1 MNTRSTTLCFF
12 VSSVIAASAQNAFD
26 ARILSYEGLDFAC
39 EGMIEPTLKIQNM
52 GTNTMST
59 CVVET
64 WKNGLPVSSFNW
76 ILAVPALTGDVRQP
90 TLPPVGGVS
99 LGDEVEFRIKTVNT
113 VPDQDPV
120 GNILNVAMDRIPEFA
135 QGGNLSM
142 DVTTGSVPGSVM
154 WVIKNSG
161 GQVVAEGG
169 PYEDANT
176 TLQVPVSLDDSE
188 CYKIEALDASRGSAP
203 DIVLQLVDAQGVVLG
218 IEGAD
223 LLTPFTDGLRTGT
236 GLPCDQDV
244 TIELSTDEHGEEV
257 SWEIVDVGGQAVV
270 CSGGGLASNSVITG
284 SCCLQVGCYTLRVLD
299 AGGDGM
305 TTGGYILRTTGTN
318 ERIIDNRNNF
328 SSGSV
333 SAISAGQ
340 GFCLPLS
347 NDKLLFTSCDKL
359 DWISGQY
366 VVAAP
371 NTAVSS
377 EWIANG
383 ANSAQDANSGY
394 EFWIFDPNGSYS
406 FRRFRSHHQSDGF
419 GPASAARA
427 CHMKLNNWAAVSHV
441 PANVLMN
448 VRVRARINGVNGA
461 YGPACRLEVNPVLAA
476 CPRTNLMDVP
486 GSSQFSCGVARQ
498 FGPGNYLYA
507 RPVSGAN
514 RYQFRFR
521 IAAEG
526 FEVVRT
532 SNTYLTQ
539 LNWSTLPLQNGKT
552 YDVDVRVSKNGGA
565 TWCTNDNDA
574 VWGPVCQ
581 VTIGTMNVNA
591 NSLMDDV
598 HQDAQLTHELR
609 LFPNLNRG
617 DVLNCSISAIE
628 EGVNTVSMDI
638 YDLTGKRMSART
650 LAVADGNVNTVID
663 LAGELA
669 AGMYLVNITAGERV
683 YTERLVIQP

>member
-244 TIELSTDEHGEEV
+244 TIELSRWRRHDHRRIHPAHDRHQRTHHRQPQQLQFGKCERHQRRPRLLPAPEQR
-257 SWEIVDVGGQAVV
+257 QAP
-270 CSGGGLASNSVITG
+270 LHQ
-284 SCCLQVGCYTLRVLD
+284 LRQVGLD
-299 AGGDGM
+299 QRSVCG
-305 TTGGYILRTTGTN
+305 
-318 ERIIDNRNNF
+318 
-328 SSGSV
+328 SS
-333 SAISAGQ
+333 
-340 GFCLPLS
+340 PEH
-347 NDKLLFTSCDKL
+347 
-359 DWISGQY
+359 SGQRRMDRQRC
-366 VVAAP
+366 
-371 NTAVSS
+371 
-377 EWIANG
+377 EQR
-383 ANSAQDANSGY
+383 AQDANSGY

-419 GPASAARA
+419 GPASATRA
-427 CHMKLNNWAAVSHV
+427 CHMKLNNWAA
-441 PANVLMN
+441 
-448 VRVRARINGVNGA
+448 
-461 YGPACRLEVNPVLAA
+461 
-476 CPRTNLMDVP
+476 
-486 GSSQFSCGVARQ
+486 
-498 FGPGNYLYA
+498 
-507 RPVSGAN
+507 
-514 RYQFRFR
+514 
-521 IAAEG
+521 
-526 FEVVRT
+526 
-532 SNTYLTQ
+532 
-539 LNWSTLPLQNGKT
+539 
-552 YDVDVRVSKNGGA
+552 
-565 TWCTNDNDA
+565 
-574 VWGPVCQ
+574 
-581 VTIGTMNVNA
+581 
-591 NSLMDDV
+591 
-598 HQDAQLTHELR
+598 
-609 LFPNLNRG
+609 
-617 DVLNCSISAIE
+617 
-628 EGVNTVSMDI
+628 
-638 YDLTGKRMSART
+638 
-650 LAVADGNVNTVID
+650 
-663 LAGELA
+663 
-669 AGMYLVNITAGERV
+669 
-683 YTERLVIQP
+683 

>member
-270 CSGGGLASNSVITG
+270 CSGGGLASNAVIT
-284 SCCLQVGCYTLRVLD
+284 
-299 AGGDGM
+299 GDGM

-328 SSGSV
+328 STGSV
-333 SAISAGQ
+333 SAISGGQ
-340 GFCLPLS
+340 GFCLPMS

-359 DWISGQY
+359 DWINGQY

-371 NTAVSS
+371 NAAVSA
-377 EWIANG
+377 EWIG
-383 ANSAQDANSGY
+383 ANSAG
-394 EFWIFDPNGSYS
+394 
-406 FRRFRSHHQSDGF
+406 
-419 GPASAARA
+419 
-427 CHMKLNNWAAVSHV
+427 
-441 PANVLMN
+441 
-448 VRVRARINGVNGA
+448 
-461 YGPACRLEVNPVLAA
+461 
-476 CPRTNLMDVP
+476 
-486 GSSQFSCGVARQ
+486 
-498 FGPGNYLYA
+498 
-507 RPVSGAN
+507 
-514 RYQFRFR
+514 
-521 IAAEG
+521 
-526 FEVVRT
+526 
-532 SNTYLTQ
+532 
-539 LNWSTLPLQNGKT
+539 
-552 YDVDVRVSKNGGA
+552 
-565 TWCTNDNDA
+565 
-574 VWGPVCQ
+574 
-581 VTIGTMNVNA
+581 
-591 NSLMDDV
+591 
-598 HQDAQLTHELR
+598 
-609 LFPNLNRG
+609 
-617 DVLNCSISAIE
+617 
-628 EGVNTVSMDI
+628 
-638 YDLTGKRMSART
+638 
-650 LAVADGNVNTVID
+650 
-663 LAGELA
+663 
-669 AGMYLVNITAGERV
+669 
-683 YTERLVIQP
+683 